1 MQGGGGAGGRGRE
14 GAPPPPPTS
23 EDCLYINV
31 WTAAS
36 SASAKLPVMVWS
48 YGGAFTGGA
57 GSLPGYDGEALAKK
71 GVVFVTYN
79 YRLGPFGFFAH
90 PELTKES
97 GHNASGNYGVMD
109 LAAAL
114 KWVQKNIAAFGGDP
128 GRVTLVGE
136 SAGAALESVLVG
148 FEGRQGLLSPCEG
161 WRLEARGWGLQ
172 KIFPSLQPPASKQ
185 RKGKAYLYYFTRVPP
200 ANGNQPSR
208 GAIHTA
214 EIPYALGNAARN
226 WTGADRALSDTMTS
240 YWVNFAA
247 TGNPNGSSLPVWP
260 EFKGPSGKTMI
271 LGDKVEVGE
280 PLDAARIALY
290 DFAFARMMA
299 SAPPTRSTAGN

>member
-1 MQGGGGAGGRGRE
+1 MKAADSVRSALHAGRRRRRPRS

-97 GHNASGNYGVMD
+97 GHNASGN
-109 LAAAL
+109 
-114 KWVQKNIAAFGGDP
+114 
-128 GRVTLVGE
+128 
-136 SAGAALESVLVG
+136 
-148 FEGRQGLLSPCEG
+148 
-161 WRLEARGWGLQ
+161 
-172 KIFPSLQPPASKQ
+172 
-185 RKGKAYLYYFTRVPP
+185 
-200 ANGNQPSR
+200 
-208 GAIHTA
+208 TA
-214 EIPYALGNAARN
+214 
-226 WTGADRALSDTMTS
+226 
-240 YWVNFAA
+240 
-247 TGNPNGSSLPVWP
+247 
-260 EFKGPSGKTMI
+260 
-271 LGDKVEVGE
+271 
-280 PLDAARIALY
+280 
-290 DFAFARMMA
+290 
-299 SAPPTRSTAGN
+299 